1 MTSPPRVQ
9 RWSRVF
15 TVEARHEYFANGICP
30 GLVLRETPD
39 TARAMVNLGL
49 VRRDIAGGIAVFSD
63 GTASADARD
72 LEFFLET
79 TDPAFHSYTEI
90 EGLGGDAV
98 LAFDS
103 SRCAGP
109 QPDGTCRLHAAPEA
123 SAADR
128 LDPSVSGTAFVPGSR
143 PVALVR
149 IRVASPAQGAGLLA
163 GVRHVI
169 AFRARRRYWKY
180 YVLGQE
186 ASEPP
191 PSIRD
196 ADAQEEFEPA
206 APALLAG
213 DRPAVTLRSKAPI
226 ALRERPAQRFQLRVR
241 TPAGE
246 RVLVKRLAVATPHLL
261 GKETIDGREV
271 VVSEIY
277 VNL

>member
-1 MTSPPRVQ
+1 MSSPPRLL
-9 RWSRVF
+9 RWSRLF
-15 TVEARHEYFANGICP
+15 TVEVRHEYFANGICP
-30 GLVLRETPD
+30 GLVLRETPE
-39 TARAMVNLGL
+39 TSRAMVNLGL
-49 VRRDIAGGIAVFSD
+49 VRRDLAGGIAVFSD
-63 GTASADARD
+63 GSAPQDGFD
-72 LEFFLET
+72 LDFLLET

-90 EGLGGDAV
+90 EGLAGAAA

-103 SRCAGP
+103 SRCAVP
-109 QPDGTCRLHAAPEA
+109 QLDGTCRLHIAPEA
-123 SAADR
+123 SAADCME
-128 LDPSVSGTAFVPGSR
+128 SGAARSGFKPGVP

-149 IRVASPAQGAGLLA
+149 IRATPPAEAASLLS
-163 GVRHVI
+163 GTRHVI

-180 YVLGQE
+180 FVLGQD
-186 ASEPP
+186 ASDPP

-196 ADAQEEFEPA
+196 ADMQEEFEPA
-206 APALLAG
+206 VPALLAG

-246 RVLVKRLAVATPHLL
+246 RVLVKRLAVATPQLL